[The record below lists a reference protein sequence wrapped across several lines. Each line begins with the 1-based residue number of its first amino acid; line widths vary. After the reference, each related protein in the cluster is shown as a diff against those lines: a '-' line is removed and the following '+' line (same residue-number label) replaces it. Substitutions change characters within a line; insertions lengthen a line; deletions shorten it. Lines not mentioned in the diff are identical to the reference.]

1 MENKLNDIVSVVGD
15 YNEIATEINSNAL
28 VVVMINGLTVTKSA
42 DKMNWADGLLT
53 FTVVI
58 NNETNETYK
67 NPVIS
72 DILDTSLVTFED
84 GTVTI
89 DGEVAEASKYT
100 YDDVT
105 GKLTINGNDVLAS
118 STSTITFK
126 VAKK

>member
-1 MENKLNDIVSVVGD
+1 MENKLNNIVSVVRD

-84 GTVTI
+84 GT
-89 DGEVAEASKYT
+89 
-100 YDDVT
+100 
-105 GKLTINGNDVLAS
+105 INYV
-118 STSTITFK
+118 
-126 VAKK
+126 VC